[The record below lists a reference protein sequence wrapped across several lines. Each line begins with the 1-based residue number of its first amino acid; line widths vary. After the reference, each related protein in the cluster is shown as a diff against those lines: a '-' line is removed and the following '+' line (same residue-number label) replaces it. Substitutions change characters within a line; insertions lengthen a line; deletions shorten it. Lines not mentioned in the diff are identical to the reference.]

1 MIEIPQKE
9 EDGNNLQV
17 PNSGEESSIYLQ
29 QPLSVKPQP
38 SYTPT
43 ATIKKLPKSINKRL
57 SMRCSESRQN
67 ILGETNSKSFNESDE
82 VEVFDALFKVSQFV
96 SK

>member
-1 MIEIPQKE
+1 
-9 EDGNNLQV
+9 
-17 PNSGEESSIYLQ
+17 
-29 QPLSVKPQP
+29 
-38 SYTPT
+38 
-43 ATIKKLPKSINKRL
+43 
-57 SMRCSESRQN
+57 MRCSESRQN